1 MTQAPRIAV
10 MTVGAVGV
18 LALAGPPV
26 VPRNFRLVYNPTT
39 SAPAGWYMVD
49 RHADLRV
56 DDYVL
61 APLPGDAARLADE
74 RQYLPLSVPI
84 LKRVGAV
91 GSQSVC
97 ISGNAVLIA
106 GRLTAQALRRDSRG
120 RELAVWKHCR
130 PLTSDELF
138 LLSVTNPASFDSR
151 YFGPILRGSVI
162 GKAIPLWTW

>member
-1 MTQAPRIAV
+1 MTPARRIAV
-10 MTVGAVGV
+10 TVVGAVGV
-18 LALAGPPV
+18 LALAWPV

-39 SAPAGWYMVD
+39 SAPAGWYLID
-49 RHADLRV
+49 RYAQPRV
-56 DDYVL
+56 DDFVL
-61 APLPGDAARLADE
+61 AQLPADAARLADE

-84 LKRVGAV
+84 LKRLGAV
-91 GSQSVC
+91 GSQHVC
-97 ISGNAVLIA
+97 ISGDLILID

-130 PLTSDELF
+130 PLRSDELF
-138 LLSVTNPASFDSR
+138 LLSITNPASFDSR

>member
-1 MTQAPRIAV
+1 MTPARRIAV
-10 MTVGAVGV
+10 TAVGAVGV
-18 LALAGPPV
+18 LALAWPV

-49 RHADLRV
+49 RHAVLRV

-61 APLPGDAARLADE
+61 APLPENAARVADE

-84 LKRVGAV
+84 LKRVGAL
-91 GSQSVC
+91 GSQHVC
-97 ISGNAVLIA
+97 IWGDSILID
-106 GRLTAQALRRDSRG
+106 GRLTAKTLRRDTRG

-130 PLTSDELF
+130 PLRSDELF
-138 LLSVTNPASFDSR
+138 LISVTNPASFDSR

>member
-1 MTQAPRIAV
+1 MTRGRPIAV
-10 MTVGAVGV
+10 MMAGAVWV
-18 LALAGPPV
+18 LALAWPLT
-26 VPRNFRLVYNPTT
+26 PRSYRLVYNPTT
-39 SAPAGWYMVD
+39 SAPAGWYIVE

-61 APLPGDAARLADE
+61 AYLPAEAAQLADE

-91 GSQSVC
+91 GSQCVC
-97 ISGNAVLIA
+97 ISGDLILID

-120 RELAVWKHCR
+120 RDLAIWRHCQT
-130 PLTSDELF
+130 LAKDELF
-138 LLSVTNPASFDSR
+138 LLSITNPASFDSR
-151 YFGPILRGSVI
+151 YFGPILRGPVI